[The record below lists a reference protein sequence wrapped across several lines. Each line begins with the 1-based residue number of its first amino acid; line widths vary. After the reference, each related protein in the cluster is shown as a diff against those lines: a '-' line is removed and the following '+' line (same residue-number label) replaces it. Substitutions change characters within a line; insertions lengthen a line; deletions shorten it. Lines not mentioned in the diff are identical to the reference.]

1 MKQKLKIK
9 NLKQLIQRLASLKI
23 TVICLTLFFILTA
36 WGTIYQVEN
45 GLYQAQKRFF
55 NSWVFLNFSW
65 LPFPGAQAVIWVLS
79 INLFCAALL
88 LKFKFKLRKIG
99 ILFIHYGLILL
110 LLSSFFSYYYSKES
124 FLPLYEGSF
133 SNLSKDY
140 RKWELVC
147 WRETLDPKKQI
158 YAYCADDI
166 KKEETIFFDSL
177 NLKIVANAYFK
188 NSLLTQNKALGNTL
202 RGSHQ
207 KVTNQ
212 AIFTSKL
219 KRLPSPKDPLEAL
232 PGFLGK
238 IVLSSGESVEIVLWG
253 GDEGPSRVSYE
264 NETFYFKLRRKSYLL
279 PIVVKLLEFK
289 KEVYQGTE
297 IPKSYESLVEVTENK
312 INRKVKIFMNHPF
325 RKNDFTFYQSSF
337 SVDALGREQ
346 SIFAV
351 VKNKT
356 RLFPYISSL
365 LISLGLLIHFLIE
378 FIRRS
383 FLKRKTVK
391 KKEKKGKH
399 KR

>member
-1 MKQKLKIK
+1 MKQKNR
-9 NLKQLIQRLASLKI
+9 NLKQLIKRLASLKI
-23 TVICLTLFFILTA
+23 TVVCLILFFILTA
-36 WGTIYQVEN
+36 WGTVYQVEN

-65 LPFPGAQAVIWVLS
+65 LPFPGAQAIIWVLS

-147 WRETLDPKKQI
+147 WRETQDSKKQI
-158 YAYCADDI
+158 YAYALDGI
-166 KKEETIFFDSL
+166 KKEEIISFDSL
-177 NLKIVANAYFK
+177 NLKIMANAYFK
-188 NSLLTQNKALGNTL
+188 NSLLTQNKVSENALPGL
-202 RGSHQ
+202 FHQ
-207 KVTNQ
+207 KITNQ
-212 AIFTSKL
+212 ATFISKL
-219 KRLPSPKDPLEAL
+219 KPLPPPKDPMEAL
-232 PGFLGK
+232 PGFLGD
-238 IVLSSGESVEIVLWG
+238 IVLPSGENVNIVLWG
-253 GDEGPSRVSYE
+253 GNENPSKINFE

-279 PIVVKLLEFK
+279 PVVVKLLEFK
-289 KEVYQGTE
+289 KETYQGTE

-312 INRKVKIFMNHPF
+312 INRKVKIFMNNPF

-365 LISLGLLIHFLIE
+365 LISLGLLIHFLTE
-378 FIRRS
+378 FIRRT
-383 FLKRKTVK
+383 FLKK
-391 KKEKKGKH
+391 KDLLEKKGNH
-399 KR
+399 ER